1 MAKGALSSHQLRHYR
16 QQGFLVLEAFLD
28 AATLASL
35 RNASAELVSAFNPAQ
50 HRSVFRTTDQ
60 DQGRDET
67 FFRSAEK
74 VEYFLEDEALDSNGE
89 LTVAAER
96 AVNKIGHALHDHIPA
111 FRSFCQLPLLAA
123 LLKQLGMAHPVLWQT
138 MLIFKQPGI
147 GGEVRWHQDATYLY
161 TEPSAVMGLWF
172 ALEDATRDNGCLWL
186 APGAHDSPL
195 RERYRVDW
203 HTRRGTLET
212 IHEQPWPTVEEAVP
226 LEVPAGSLVLFSD
239 HMPHYSS
246 ANRSDQSRLALTLHA
261 ADRSAHWDA
270 ANWLQ
275 RPTLAPFLL
284 GT

>member
-1 MAKGALSSHQLRHYR
+1 MLNPGQVEHYR
-16 QQGFLVLEAFLD
+16 QQGYLVLESFLD
-28 AATLASL
+28 AASLDALLA
-35 RNASAELVSAFNPAQ
+35 ASAELVTAFDPDQ
-50 HRSVFRTTDQ
+50 HHSVFRTTDR
-60 DQGRDET
+60 DQGRDEV
-67 FFRSAEK
+67 FFRSAEQ
-74 VEYFLEDEALDSNGE
+74 VQYFLEDEALDGSDA
-89 LTVAAER
+89 LTVPAQR
-96 AVNKIGHALHDHIPA
+96 AINKIGHALHDHIPA
-111 FRSFCQLPLLAA
+111 FRSFCQQPLLATV
-123 LLKQLGMAHPVLWQT
+123 LKQLGMNQPLLWQT

-161 TEPSAVMGLWF
+161 TEPSAVIGLWF

-186 APGAHDSPL
+186 APGAHRSPL

-203 HTRRGTLET
+203 SDRRGTLET
-212 IHEQPWPTVEEAVP
+212 LNKQPWPGAEDAVA

-246 ANRSDQSRLALTLHA
+246 ANRSDRSRLALTLHA

-284 GT
+284 GS